1 MVFINGPIND
11 ENQNWKLGVVKDK
24 MKTVFFLFCF
34 GLLTLEIAAQS
45 IEVRG
50 KVFGKIDSS
59 VTPSAII
66 INKRIGTGLN
76 CMPGM
81 PFSMVGLKTDTF
93 LITAGGYEVL
103 RICFRDSIFKTIYF
117 IKIGLQ
123 MKPKMLSVVAIYPIR
138 DLKEINA
145 QRATIGKV
153 QTRQTIGVVDAMQ
166 SPITYLYERFSKD
179 GKSRELVSILENQ
192 DNVEAIL
199 KELFVLYTS
208 AGVITLDENEY
219 ANFIRYLNISES
231 FLRDSSDYDLAVY
244 VRFHYL
250 LFQNAKK
257 THNRNQR

>member
-50 KVFGKIDSS
+50 KVFDKIDST

-117 IKIGLQ
+117 IKIGLLQ
-123 MKPKMLSVVAIYPIR
+123 
-138 DLKEINA
+138 
-145 QRATIGKV
+145 
-153 QTRQTIGVVDAMQ
+153 
-166 SPITYLYERFSKD
+166 
-179 GKSRELVSILENQ
+179 
-192 DNVEAIL
+192 AIL
-199 KELFVLYTS
+199 VQFFY
-208 AGVITLDENEY
+208 
-219 ANFIRYLNISES
+219 
-231 FLRDSSDYDLAVY
+231 
-244 VRFHYL
+244 
-250 LFQNAKK
+250 
-257 THNRNQR
+257 QRTMYYYHSR